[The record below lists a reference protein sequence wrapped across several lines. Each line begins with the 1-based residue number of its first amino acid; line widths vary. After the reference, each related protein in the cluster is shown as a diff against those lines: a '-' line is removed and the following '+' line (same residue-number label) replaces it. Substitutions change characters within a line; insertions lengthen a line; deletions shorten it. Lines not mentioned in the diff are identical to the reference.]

1 LLKYWNIYTINIFR
15 TEIDPDNLEHEGY
28 IKGLFVSFVDELV
41 SKANS
46 MVTNEQFVS
55 KLKLID
61 TAKLYKV
68 SIKTIIFIQLKYRVK

>member
-1 LLKYWNIYTINIFR
+1 M
-15 TEIDPDNLEHEGY
+15 
-28 IKGLFVSFVDELV
+28 SFVDELL

-46 MVTNEQFVS
+46 MVTNEQFAS

-68 SIKTIIFIQLKYRVK
+68 SIFNIILIYLMFFKLHSNFIIKLHICYLKVGYKLKIFVF

>member
-1 LLKYWNIYTINIFR
+1 M
-15 TEIDPDNLEHEGY
+15 
-28 IKGLFVSFVDELV
+28 SFVDELV

-68 SIKTIIFIQLKYRVK
+68 SIKIIICIQL

>member
-1 LLKYWNIYTINIFR
+1 LIKLFFR

-28 IKGLFVSFVDELV
+28 IKGLFVSFVDEIV

-46 MVTNEQFVS
+46 MVTNEQFAS

-68 SIKTIIFIQLKYRVK
+68 SI

>member
-1 LLKYWNIYTINIFR
+1 
-15 TEIDPDNLEHEGY
+15 
-28 IKGLFVSFVDELV
+28 VSFVDEIV

-68 SIKTIIFIQLKYRVK
+68 SILSLLLFNIILACRKEEQISVSKLYFFLSE

>member
-1 LLKYWNIYTINIFR
+1 MKIQLFYR

-28 IKGLFVSFVDELV
+28 IKNVFVSFVDEIV

-68 SIKTIIFIQLKYRVK
+68 SLFSLY

>member
-1 LLKYWNIYTINIFR
+1 MWNIIGKNNYISQILKNICIELIFFR

-28 IKGLFVSFVDELV
+28 IKGLFVSFVDEIV

-68 SIKTIIFIQLKYRVK
+68 SI

>member
-1 LLKYWNIYTINIFR
+1 M
-15 TEIDPDNLEHEGY
+15 
-28 IKGLFVSFVDELV
+28 SFVDEIV

-68 SIKTIIFIQLKYRVK
+68 SYILKLIVEL

>member
-1 LLKYWNIYTINIFR
+1 MFKLFCR

-28 IKGLFVSFVDELV
+28 IKGLFVSFVDEIV

-46 MVTNEQFVS
+46 LVTNEQFVS

-68 SIKTIIFIQLKYRVK
+68 SKLMIL

>member
-1 LLKYWNIYTINIFR
+1 M
-15 TEIDPDNLEHEGY
+15 
-28 IKGLFVSFVDELV
+28 SFVDEIV

-68 SIKTIIFIQLKYRVK
+68 SILSLLLFNIILAYREEELISHSK

>member
-1 LLKYWNIYTINIFR
+1 MIKLFFR

-28 IKGLFVSFVDELV
+28 IKGLFVSFVDEIV

-46 MVTNEQFVS
+46 MVTNEQFAS

-68 SIKTIIFIQLKYRVK
+68 SIEIIICIFNFRTY